1 MASRTTP
8 ARREQHEQHEQREHD
23 IVVYGATG
31 FVGRLLVAH
40 LCAHAPDG
48 ARIALGGRSR
58 ERLERLRESL
68 PGAASEW
75 PVLIADAGDP
85 DALGALAAST
95 TVVATTVGPYARYGL
110 PLAMACAEAGTHYAD
125 LTGEVL
131 YVRDVID
138 ACHETA
144 TRTGARLVTAC
155 GFDSV
160 PSDLGVLL
168 LHRQAQADGAGG
180 LGDTTLLVTRM
191 RGGVSGGTVDSMRA
205 QLEALEADPSRRRT
219 VLDPFA
225 LSPDRSEEGDVSA
238 ERDVVW
244 PSRDDLT
251 GQWTAPFVMAP
262 FNTRI
267 VRRSNALLA
276 HAYGPGFH
284 YREAMGFGTDLR
296 ARATALAVTA
306 GLGAAMAAMSNPLT
320 RPLAD
325 RLAPA
330 PGQGPDEQAR
340 ANGRFRM
347 EVRTATDAGRR
358 YVAVVAAH
366 GDPGYAATA
375 VMLGES
381 ALCLAFD
388 KGDVHEGDVQAGE
401 HGGGVLTPAVAM
413 GAALVDRLRA
423 KGFTMTVAPE

>member
-1 MASRTTP
+1 MASRTNP
-8 ARREQHEQHEQREHD
+8 PRREHD

-31 FVGRLLVAH
+31 FVGRLLVDH
-40 LCAHAPDG
+40 LAAHAPDG

-68 PGAASEW
+68 TGTARDW
-75 PVLIADAGDP
+75 PVVVADAADP
-85 DALGALAAST
+85 DELGALARST
-95 TVVATTVGPYARYGL
+95 RVIATTVGPYARYGL
-110 PLAMACAEAGTHYAD
+110 PLATACAEAGTHYAD

-160 PSDLGVLL
+160 PSDLGVLM

-205 QLEALEADPSRRRT
+205 QLEALDADPSRRRT

-225 LSPDRSEEGDVSA
+225 LSPDRSAEGDDSAEGDVV
-238 ERDVVW
+238 R

-276 HAYGPGFH
+276 HAYGPRFR

-296 ARATALAVTA
+296 ARATALAVTV
-306 GLGAAMAAMSNPLT
+306 GLGVAMAAMSNPLT

-325 RLAPA
+325 RVAPA

-347 EVRTATDAGRR
+347 EVRTVTDTGRR
-358 YVAVVAAH
+358 YVAVVAAR

-388 KGDVHEGDVQAGE
+388 EGEQHEGE
-401 HGGGVLTPAVAM
+401 PHGGGVLTPAVAM
-413 GAALVDRLRA
+413 GGALVDRLRA
-423 KGFTMTVAPE
+423 QGFTMTADPE